1 MCGRYYIA
9 DEDAAEELRQIIE
22 EVNRRYKGTD
32 VKLSGE
38 NFPSDVVPVIAN
50 GRNERPAAFSMVWG
64 HKFENGPMVFNARSE
79 DADKKPMFADGM
91 KQRRCLIPAS
101 HYYEWEHLGKEKIK
115 YCIRTEGSEM
125 IYMAGIYRPVYE
137 NRKIV
142 RHECFILTRNPADE
156 IRFIHDRMPV
166 ILPHEATADWLNPTY
181 AARDVLRS
189 ASVNMEYNQTAG
201 QIQMGI

>member
-22 EVNRRYKGTD
+22 EVNRRYNGTG

-38 NFPSDVVPVIAN
+38 VFPSDSVPVIAN
-50 GRNERPAAFSMVWG
+50 GRSEQPAAFSMVWG

-79 DADKKPMFADGM
+79 DADMKPMFADGM

-101 HYYEWEHLGKEKIK
+101 HYYEWEHVGKEKIK
-115 YCIRTEGSEM
+115 YSIKTAGSSI

-137 NRKIV
+137 KKKLI
-142 RHECFILTRNPADE
+142 RHECFILTRDPAEE
-156 IRFIHDRMPV
+156 IRFIHNRMPV
-166 ILPHEATADWLNPTY
+166 ILPREVTAEWLNPMHD
-181 AARDVLRS
+181 AREVLKS
-189 ASVNMEYNQTAG
+189 ASINMEYRHASG

>member
-1 MCGRYYIA
+1 MIWRTHNNCSMLRIA
-9 DEDAAEELRQIIE
+9 SNGLSNKRRIAVCQI
-22 EVNRRYKGTD
+22 TD
-32 VKLSGE
+32 G
-38 NFPSDVVPVIAN
+38 AN
-50 GRNERPAAFSMVWG
+50 
-64 HKFENGPMVFNARSE
+64 
-79 DADKKPMFADGM
+79 
-91 KQRRCLIPAS
+91 
-101 HYYEWEHLGKEKIK
+101 LGKEKIK
-115 YCIRTEGSEM
+115 YSIRTEGSEM

-166 ILPHEATADWLNPTY
+166 ILPREATADWLNPTY